1 MEAEEL
7 ENRMRSILSKPK
19 RRQEDYR
26 EGVAANL
33 LLVRWGRMLSEIRK
47 WQDQATSG
55 SNCLHYFL
63 VDFGNSQPLIF
74 HFYIF

>member
-7 ENRMRSILSKPK
+7 EDQMRSILSKSK
-19 RRQEDYR
+19 RRQEDSR

-33 LLVRWGRMLSEIRK
+33 LLVRWRRMLSEIRK

-55 SNCLHYFL
+55 SHCLH
-63 VDFGNSQPLIF
+63 
-74 HFYIF
+74 